1 MGIIYLGKHD
11 DRDLYQLI
19 IKMYNDIAKIIAV
32 NKLLQ
37 MPNYYLMQ
45 ECLEKIA
52 FLDVEQIDMLEYD
65 INKVEPITYCLQP
78 LLAVEVL
85 LGIGVIITIYMQPSK
100 SDALSGLIQGST
112 NDTFFSKNKSRT
124 KEAVLVKLTVLFMAL
139 FAINTIVLN
148 LIK

>member
-1 MGIIYLGKHD
+1 
-11 DRDLYQLI
+11 
-19 IKMYNDIAKIIAV
+19 
-32 NKLLQ
+32 
-37 MPNYYLMQ
+37 MQ
-45 ECLEKIA
+45 NI
-52 FLDVEQIDMLEYD
+52 
-65 INKVEPITYCLQP
+65 

-148 LIK
+148 LVK